1 MWNLDNIYEVHPTQ
15 DFKNTCKFKSLPADQ
30 WLTKPG
36 QQQATSRLDHE
47 AKKLQ
52 DLNKAGHDF
61 EWNGLPGRDESN
73 PSTYG
78 LIFWTKCERTW
89 PWSKRRANIPRSIC
103 QRSKASA
110 PTPIGLQI
118 LTLPTQYP

>member
-1 MWNLDNIYEVHPTQ
+1 MKYIRLKIL
-15 DFKNTCKFKSLPADQ
+15 KNTCKFKSLPADQ

-36 QQQATSRLDHE
+36 QQQETSRLDHE

-61 EWNGLPGRDESN
+61 QWNGLPGWDESN

-78 LIFWTKCERTW
+78 LIFWKKCDVKAHGLGPSDVQTFRDQF
-89 PWSKRRANIPRSIC
+89 ANLLKPVR
-103 QRSKASA
+103 QLQ
-110 PTPIGLQI
+110 IGLQI